1 MIYLNI
7 TMCVMLRLQQDQT
20 AEEKRRQH
28 QKELADQL
36 NKEALERIAEGKGFK
51 QQEKRKKSE
60 ISYRKTSEVPREPE
74 IKDNRIFVGEWRAL
88 RRYSITVCHHR
99 TPKE

>member
-1 MIYLNI
+1 MWHAFS
-7 TMCVMLRLQQDQT
+7 CPQQDQT

-51 QQEKRKKSE
+51 QQEKKKKSE

-74 IKDNRIFVGEWRAL
+74 IKENRIFVGE
-88 RRYSITVCHHR
+88 
-99 TPKE
+99 

>member
-1 MIYLNI
+1 MHA
-7 TMCVMLRLQQDQT
+7 VFVPFEQQDQT

-60 ISYRKTSEVPREPE
+60 ISYRKTSEVPREP
-74 IKDNRIFVGEWRAL
+74 RS
-88 RRYSITVCHHR
+88 RRTGYLSVSGAMATVR
-99 TPKE
+99 E